1 MTNIVVIEETLLPGA
16 WKTLLLK
23 GIVLLVLGIFCLA
36 FPFAAL
42 NVSAYVIAI
51 LLLFVSVAALFSGF
65 SAFGEPKATWWMIL
79 LGIIGIVISLI
90 SFVSPDTM
98 IWIATVF
105 IGIIA
110 LISGVTDVIFAFSR
124 GLSWGQR
131 ILMLILGIIGIII
144 GLFFLLFPTEGAPV
158 LALVLGILL
167 VIAGIVSFVQAYLYK
182 KEYAELTA

>member
-23 GIVLLVLGIFCLA
+23 GIVLLVLGIFCLV

-42 NVSAYVIAI
+42 NVSAYIIAI
-51 LLLFVSVAALFSGF
+51 LLLFISIAALFSGF

-79 LGIIGIVISLI
+79 LGIIGIVIALI